1 MVEALRMTESKAMTT
16 NRGAVLPLTAA
27 QAEIWFDEQFA
38 TGPLGYNMADYID
51 LRGPLDAD
59 LLGRA
64 LGRLGHEAEG
74 LRVQFVE
81 EDGAPGQIIRPLAQ
95 LPLKRL
101 DFADEPEPSVAA
113 EAWMRADHADPL
125 KVTDFPLFRGA
136 LIHLGPEHH
145 LLYLCMHHILADGFS
160 RALLYPKLATLYT
173 RLAAGEDEH
182 ALDADAMPPFHR
194 LLDAERDYLDS
205 AHVERDRKHWT
216 TRLTAGAHGPAPELV
231 SLSARQPAPGRSAL
245 RHTAR
250 LSAEATDAVRALA
263 RDGKVTM
270 PVVMVAAAAAYTRR
284 ATGVDRPLLTL
295 PVTGRVGAASR
306 EIPGMLANYLPLA
319 VPVRPDTTRTQLL
332 RQAWIEVSGALK
344 HQRYRGDRVR
354 RDIGLRTDDRRPFGP
369 FINVLNQDPALA
381 FTSACDGTIVNL
393 STGIVNDLIITVLN
407 TTDGTMEIH
416 LDGNPELYTSAELA
430 THLARFET
438 FLTDLAALPADHP
451 VGRIGLGAPGEPR
464 GLLGTWDRDAE
475 QADYE
480 GLVERVRAV
489 AETSP
494 GAVAVSDGTESVTYR
509 ELLTRAAGVAARL
522 RASGMEPG
530 AVVAMLADP
539 GVPFVAGVLGV
550 LGAGGAYL
558 PLDPTAPAAR
568 NAGLLQDSGARHL
581 LTGATHKTPAPDVT
595 ALPLTDPAD
604 TTCTTG
610 LPAVGGG
617 LDLAYVMFTSG
628 STGRPKGA
636 MVQRSGMVNHL
647 WAKVG
652 DLDLAAGE
660 VVVQN
665 APLTFD
671 VSVWQMLAPLLV
683 GGRVR
688 VSGSEMAA
696 DPSGLFAMVRAERVA
711 VLEVVPSL
719 LRAALDAWDLD
730 GRVSELPDLRWLMVT
745 GEALPADLC
754 ERWHAR
760 YPQIPLMNAYGPT
773 ECSDDVTHAVIRA
786 EDDLGG
792 RVPIGGAVRNTRLYV
807 LSDELQPVPA
817 GIPGELYVG
826 GAGVGR
832 GYLDDPAR
840 TAGTFM
846 ADPFAGPGT
855 RMYRTGDRVVQRQ
868 DGQLEFIER
877 RDHQV
882 KIRGRRVETGEI
894 EAVIRSLESVVDAA
908 VAVLTD
914 ASGNPRLVG
923 YLTGP
928 GVDAGQVRDELA
940 QLLPAYMIPST
951 WLVLDAMPLT
961 PNGKLDRK
969 ALPQPAL
976 GGQDA
981 ARGPRDERERV
992 LCGIYAE
999 VLGTRD
1005 VGIDEDFFALGGDS
1019 IRSIQVVSR
1028 ARSAGLVLTTRDV
1041 FDHKTVAALAR
1052 AAGSLDADARRE
1064 PEDDSGGVGS
1074 YELTPI
1080 MGQLHEDTRSLTGPV
1095 VKYSQH
1101 VVVHVPAGL
1110 DAELLDAALH
1120 ALVDHH
1126 DALRTRATEPAPG
1139 LWHTEV
1145 LERGAL
1151 AGIRLVASADAGG
1164 ARGKDLL
1171 AFAERQAAAARARLD
1186 PGAAVMLQA
1195 VLIDPAASDRG
1206 PAGAGRAVPRA
1217 PGAAAAGPGFGSVGD
1232 GAAGAAAP
1240 GPTFRGAGNCATSPH
1255 PPAAG
1260 DAPEPTPPGTAL
1272 LVLCGH
1278 HLVVDGVS
1286 WRILLP
1292 DLAAACA
1299 ALAEGRTPALDPVG
1313 TSYRAWS
1320 RLLAEQART
1329 EVRGAELALWQG
1341 ILDGPDP
1348 LVGTRRLDLA
1358 KDVHGTRRTLR
1369 LELGPDVTGPLLTD
1383 VPAAFHAEVN
1393 DVLLT
1398 GLALAVADWRRR
1410 HGHTHYAQTLIEL
1423 EGHGREQLT
1432 DALDL
1437 SRTVG
1442 WFTSAFPV
1450 RLDPGAL
1457 DWAEVWAGGAA
1468 LATALKRV
1476 KEQLRA
1482 LPDRGVGHG
1491 LLRYLNPHAAR
1502 VLARYE
1508 RPQLGFNYM
1517 GRFDARENRLWE
1529 PAGGDG
1535 VVGTGAHPAMP
1546 LPHLLDVTP
1555 ATEDRHDGPHLI
1567 ANWAWAGQAV
1577 AEDDARDI
1585 AETWFRALDLLV
1597 RHTAEPGT
1605 GGRTPSDLPL
1615 VDLTQDEIEA
1625 YETELADAGTA
1636 LTDVLPL
1643 TPLQQGL
1650 LFHADYDRDAT
1661 DVYTLQ
1667 IVAELEGD
1675 IDPAVLRAAGQA
1687 LLDRHPNLRAA
1698 FRARAGGDP
1707 VQLVPD
1713 HAELPWQETDLRDLP
1728 EPQRS
1733 AELDRITEAERTR
1746 RFDLTAP
1753 PLLRFALVTHDEG
1766 RHRFI
1771 WTSHHILVDGWSMP
1785 LLVRELFA
1793 LCRTDADVTLL
1804 PDPAPYRGYLG
1815 WLTGQDRDAARA
1827 AWRDALDG
1835 VDEPTLLVPADPDRA
1850 PVLPEAVHAEVP
1862 RELTAALSGW
1872 ARTQGLTLNTV
1883 VQGCW
1888 ALLLG
1893 RLTGRQDVV
1902 FGAVTSGRPA
1912 EVPDVESMIG
1922 MFLTTV
1928 PVRVPLHPGAT
1939 LTELL
1944 HTLQDRQSA
1953 LIPHEHLGLAE
1964 IHKAAGLAGEV
1975 FDTVV
1980 LFENFPLDAA
1990 GTDPGADGVRVLH
2003 TEARDARHH
2012 PLSMAVFPGDTLTLR
2027 LDYAPDRLTRADVER
2042 IVLMF
2047 RHLLRTV
2054 ADHPALPLARID
2066 VTAPTTI
2073 AGPGAPGELG
2083 GLLGTWD
2090 PSVPE
2095 ESLGVVERVRAVADR
2110 IPDEPA
2116 VTDGTTSLT
2125 YRELVETAGG
2135 LSARVTAAG
2144 ATTGSVIA
2152 MLADPG
2158 VPFVTGVLG
2167 VLGAGGAYLPLDPT
2181 APAARNAGLLR
2192 DSGARYLLVGTA
2204 YEAQARE
2211 IAGDVTV
2218 LVLEDNLTDRALPPA
2233 VGGGLDLAYVMF
2245 TSGSTGRPKGAMVQR
2260 SGMVNHLW
2268 AKVGELD
2275 LAAGE
2280 VVVQNAPLTFDV
2292 SVWQMLAPLL
2302 VGGRVRVSGSEMA
2315 ADPSGLFAMVRAERV
2330 AVLEVVPSLLRAAL
2344 DAWDLDGRV
2353 SELPDLR
2360 WLMVTGE
2367 ALPADL
2373 CERWHARYPQIPLMN
2388 AYGPTE
2394 CSDDVT
2400 HAVIRAEDDLGGR
2413 VPIGGAVRNTRLYV
2427 LSDELQPVP
2436 AGIPGELY
2444 VGGAGVGRG
2453 YLDDPART
2461 AGTFMA
2467 DPFAGPGTRMYRTG
2481 DRVVQRQDGQLEFVE
2496 RRDHQVKI
2504 RGRRVELGE
2513 IEAAVR
2519 GLDQVTDA
2527 AVAVVPDASGNPRL
2541 VGYLTGP
2548 GVGAGQVRDA
2558 LAQLLPAYM
2567 IPSTWLVLDAISLT
2581 PNGKLDRKALPL
2593 PERADEAERAR
2604 GPRDEREEI
2613 LCGILAEVLGMPA
2626 VGVDEDFFA
2635 LGGDS
2640 IRSIQVVSRARAA
2653 GLALTTRDVFTH
2665 RTAAELARAA
2675 GGVEAEPAPEPEGD
2689 LIELT
2694 DEELAD
2700 LEFELSEDLS

>member
-1 MVEALRMTESKAMTT
+1 MTT

-51 LRGPLDAD
+51 LRGPLDPD

-74 LRVQFVE
+74 LRVQFVD
-81 EDGAPGQIIRPLAQ
+81 EDGTPGQIIRPLAQ
-95 LPLKRL
+95 LPLRRL
-101 DFADEPEPSVAA
+101 DFGDEPEPLAAA

-160 RALLYPKLATLYT
+160 RALLYPKLAALYT

-205 AHVERDRKHWT
+205 GHVERDRAHWT
-216 TRLTAGAHGPAPELV
+216 ARLTAGAHGPAPELV

-250 LSAEATDAVRALA
+250 LSVEATDALRALA

-270 PVVMVAAAAAYTRR
+270 PVVMVAAAAAYTQR

-332 RQAWIEVSGALK
+332 RRAWIEVSGALK
-344 HQRYRGDRVR
+344 HQRYRGDRIR

-381 FTSACDGTIVNL
+381 FADACDGTIVNL

-407 TTDGTMEIH
+407 TADGTMEIH

-430 THLARFET
+430 THLARFEA
-438 FLTDLAALPADHP
+438 FLTSLAALPADHP

-464 GLLGTWDRDAE
+464 GLLGSWDRDAE
-475 QADYE
+475 RATYE
-480 GLVERVRAV
+480 GLVECVRAV
-489 AETSP
+489 AATSP
-494 GAVAVSDGTESVTYR
+494 DAVAVSDGTESLTYR

-558 PLDPTAPAAR
+558 PLDPAAPAAR

-581 LTGATHKTPAPDVT
+581 LTGAGHDTPAPDVT
-595 ALPLTDPAD
+595 ALQLTDPSDA
-604 TTCTTG
+604 TCTTE
-610 LPAVGGG
+610 LPAIGDG

-652 DLDLAAGE
+652 DLDLVAGE
-660 VVVQN
+660 AVVQN

-688 VSGSEMAA
+688 VSGTEMAA
-696 DPSGLFAMVRAERVA
+696 DPAGLFAMVREERVA

-730 GRVSELPDLRWLMVT
+730 GRASELPDLRWLMVT

-760 YPQIPLMNAYGPT
+760 YPRIPLMNAYGPT

-807 LSDELQPVPA
+807 LSDELQPVPV
-817 GIPGELYVG
+817 GVPGELYVG

-832 GYLDDPAR
+832 GYLHDPSR

-846 ADPFAGPGT
+846 ADPFGPSGS
-855 RMYRTGDRVVQRQ
+855 RMYRTGDRVIQRP

-908 VAVLTD
+908 VAVLPD

-940 QLLPAYMIPST
+940 QLLPAYMIPSS

-976 GGQDA
+976 GGQESV
-981 ARGPRDERERV
+981 RGPRTERERV

-1028 ARSAGLVLTTRDV
+1028 ARSAGLALTTRDV
-1041 FDHKTVAALAR
+1041 FEHKTVAALAR
-1052 AAGSLDADARRE
+1052 AAGSLDADATRE
-1064 PEDDSGGVGS
+1064 PEDDAGGVGP

-1080 MGQLHEDTRSLTGPV
+1080 MGQLHEDTSSLTGPV

-1151 AGIRLVASADAGG
+1151 AGVRLVASADAGG

-1195 VLIDPAASDRG
+1195 VLIAPAAADCTPG
-1206 PAGAGRAVPRA
+1206 PTGT
-1217 PGAAAAGPGFGSVGD
+1217 
-1232 GAAGAAAP
+1232 

-1255 PPAAG
+1255 GPAAADGPELSSPAG
-1260 DAPEPTPPGTAL
+1260 DTAV

-1299 ALAEGRTPALDPVG
+1299 ALAEGRAPAPDPVG

-1329 EVRGAELALWQG
+1329 EVRGAELALWQR

-1358 KDVHGTRRTLR
+1358 KDVYGTRRTLR
-1369 LELGPDVTGPLLTD
+1369 LELGPEVTGPLLTD

-1410 HGHTHYAQTLIEL
+1410 HGHTHFAQTLIEL
-1423 EGHGREQLT
+1423 EGHGREQL
-1432 DALDL
+1432 AEGLDL

-1442 WFTSAFPV
+1442 WFTSAFPL

-1457 DWAEVWAGGAA
+1457 DWDEVWAGGPA
-1468 LATALKRV
+1468 LAAALKRV

-1502 VLARYE
+1502 VLAPYE

-1517 GRFDARENRLWE
+1517 GRFDAREDRLWE

-1585 AETWFRALDLLV
+1585 AETWFRALELLV
-1597 RHTAEPGT
+1597 RHTATPGA

-1615 VDLTQDEIEA
+1615 VDLTQDEIET
-1625 YETELADAGTA
+1625 YEAELAGAGTT

-1650 LFHADYDRDAT
+1650 LFHADYDQDAT

-1698 FRARAGGDP
+1698 FRARATGDP

-1728 EPQRS
+1728 EPQRT

-1753 PLLRFALVTHDEG
+1753 PLLRFALVTHGEG

-1793 LCRTDADVTLL
+1793 LCRTDADATLL
-1804 PDPAPYRGYLG
+1804 PDPAPYRAYLA
-1815 WLTGQDRDAARA
+1815 WLADQDREAARA
-1827 AWRDALDG
+1827 AWRTALDG

-1850 PVLPEAVHAEVP
+1850 PVLPEAVRAEVP

-1872 ARTQGLTLNTV
+1872 ARARGLTLNTV

-1912 EVPDVESMIG
+1912 EVPEVESMIG

-1928 PVRVPLHPGAT
+1928 PVRVRLHPAAT

-1944 HTLQDRQSA
+1944 HTVQDRQTA
-1953 LIPHEHLGLAE
+1953 LMPHEHLGLAE

-1990 GTDPGADGVRVLH
+1990 GPDQGADGTRVLR

-2012 PLSMAVFPGDTLTLR
+2012 PLSMAVFPGDALTLR
-2027 LDYAPDRLTRADVER
+2027 LDYAPDQFTRADVER
-2042 IVLMF
+2042 IALMF
-2047 RHLLRTV
+2047 RHLLHTV
-2054 ADHPALPLARID
+2054 ADTPALPLARID
-2066 VTAPTTI
+2066 VTAPATL
-2073 AGPGAPGELG
+2073 AGSGTPGELG

-2090 PSVPE
+2090 PSIPE

-2125 YRELVETAGG
+2125 YRELVETSGG
-2135 LSARVTAAG
+2135 LSVRLTAAG
-2144 ATTGSVIA
+2144 VTTGSVIA

-2158 VPFVTGVLG
+2158 VPFVAGVLG
-2167 VLGAGGAYLPLDPT
+2167 VLGAGGAYLPLDPA

-2192 DSGARYLLVGTA
+2192 DSGAGYLLVGGA

-2218 LVLEDNLTDRALPPA
+2218 LVLEDTLTDRAVPPT

-2268 AKVGELD
+2268 AKVGDLD
-2275 LAAGE
+2275 LVAGE
-2280 VVVQNAPLTFDV
+2280 AVVQNAPLTFDV

-2302 VGGRVRVSGSEMA
+2302 VGGRVRVSGTEMA
-2315 ADPSGLFAMVRAERV
+2315 ADPAGLFAMVREERV

-2344 DAWDLDGRV
+2344 DAWDLDGRAP
-2353 SELPDLR
+2353 ELHALR

-2373 CERWHARYPQIPLMN
+2373 CERWHARYPRVPLMN

-2400 HAVIRAEDDLGGR
+2400 HAVIRAGDTLAGR

-2436 AGIPGELY
+2436 MGVPGELY

-2481 DRVVQRQDGQLEFVE
+2481 DRVVQRPDGQLEFIE

-2548 GVGAGQVRDA
+2548 GVDAGQVRDEV
-2558 LAQLLPAYM
+2558 AQLLPAYM
-2567 IPSTWLVLDAISLT
+2567 IPSSWLVLGAMPLT

-2593 PERADEAERAR
+2593 PERTDETQQARA
-2604 GPRDEREEI
+2604 PRDEREEI

-2626 VGVDEDFFA
+2626 VGIDEDFFA

-2640 IRSIQVVSRARAA
+2640 IRSIQVVSRARTA

-2665 RTAAELARAA
+2665 RSAAALARAA
-2675 GGVEAEPAPEPEGD
+2675 GAVGAEPAPEPEGD

>member
-1 MVEALRMTESKAMTT
+1 
-16 NRGAVLPLTAA
+16 
-27 QAEIWFDEQFA
+27 
-38 TGPLGYNMADYID
+38 
-51 LRGPLDAD
+51 
-59 LLGRA
+59 
-64 LGRLGHEAEG
+64 
-74 LRVQFVE
+74 
-81 EDGAPGQIIRPLAQ
+81 
-95 LPLKRL
+95 
-101 DFADEPEPSVAA
+101 
-113 EAWMRADHADPL
+113 
-125 KVTDFPLFRGA
+125 
-136 LIHLGPEHH
+136 
-145 LLYLCMHHILADGFS
+145 
-160 RALLYPKLATLYT
+160 
-173 RLAAGEDEH
+173 
-182 ALDADAMPPFHR
+182 
-194 LLDAERDYLDS
+194 
-205 AHVERDRKHWT
+205 
-216 TRLTAGAHGPAPELV
+216 
-231 SLSARQPAPGRSAL
+231 
-245 RHTAR
+245 
-250 LSAEATDAVRALA
+250 
-263 RDGKVTM
+263 
-270 PVVMVAAAAAYTRR
+270 
-284 ATGVDRPLLTL
+284 
-295 PVTGRVGAASR
+295 
-306 EIPGMLANYLPLA
+306 
-319 VPVRPDTTRTQLL
+319 
-332 RQAWIEVSGALK
+332 
-344 HQRYRGDRVR
+344 
-354 RDIGLRTDDRRPFGP
+354 
-369 FINVLNQDPALA
+369 
-381 FTSACDGTIVNL
+381 
-393 STGIVNDLIITVLN
+393 
-407 TTDGTMEIH
+407 
-416 LDGNPELYTSAELA
+416 
-430 THLARFET
+430 
-438 FLTDLAALPADHP
+438 
-451 VGRIGLGAPGEPR
+451 
-464 GLLGTWDRDAE
+464 
-475 QADYE
+475 
-480 GLVERVRAV
+480 
-489 AETSP
+489 
-494 GAVAVSDGTESVTYR
+494 
-509 ELLTRAAGVAARL
+509 
-522 RASGMEPG
+522 
-530 AVVAMLADP
+530 
-539 GVPFVAGVLGV
+539 
-550 LGAGGAYL
+550 
-558 PLDPTAPAAR
+558 
-568 NAGLLQDSGARHL
+568 
-581 LTGATHKTPAPDVT
+581 
-595 ALPLTDPAD
+595 
-604 TTCTTG
+604 
-610 LPAVGGG
+610 
-617 LDLAYVMFTSG
+617 
-628 STGRPKGA
+628 
-636 MVQRSGMVNHL
+636 
-647 WAKVG
+647 
-652 DLDLAAGE
+652 
-660 VVVQN
+660 
-665 APLTFD
+665 
-671 VSVWQMLAPLLV
+671 
-683 GGRVR
+683 
-688 VSGSEMAA
+688 
-696 DPSGLFAMVRAERVA
+696 
-711 VLEVVPSL
+711 
-719 LRAALDAWDLD
+719 
-730 GRVSELPDLRWLMVT
+730 
-745 GEALPADLC
+745 
-754 ERWHAR
+754 
-760 YPQIPLMNAYGPT
+760 MNAYGPT

-807 LSDELQPVPA
+807 LSDELQPVPV
-817 GIPGELYVG
+817 GVPGELYVG

-855 RMYRTGDRVVQRQ
+855 RMYRTGDRVIQRP

-908 VAVLTD
+908 VAVLPD

-976 GGQDA
+976 GGQESV
-981 ARGPRDERERV
+981 RGPRTERERV

-1028 ARSAGLVLTTRDV
+1028 ARSAGLALTTRDV
-1041 FDHKTVAALAR
+1041 FEHKTVAALAR
-1052 AAGSLDADARRE
+1052 AAGSLDADATRE
-1064 PEDDSGGVGS
+1064 PEDDTGGVGP

-1110 DAELLDAALH
+1110 DAGLLDAALH

-1151 AGIRLVASADAGG
+1151 AGVRLVASADAGG

-1195 VLIDPAASDRG
+1195 VLIPA
-1206 PAGAGRAVPRA
+1206 PEW
-1217 PGAAAAGPGFGSVGD
+1217 AAT
-1232 GAAGAAAP
+1232 
-1240 GPTFRGAGNCATSPH
+1240 GPTSRGAGNCATSPH
-1255 PPAAG
+1255 EPAAG
-1260 DAPEPTPPGTAL
+1260 DAPDPTPPGTAL

-1292 DLAAACA
+1292 DLAAACK
-1299 ALAEGRTPALDPVG
+1299 ALAEGRAPAPDPVG

-1320 RLLAEQART
+1320 RLLGEQART

-1358 KDVHGTRRTLR
+1358 KDVYGTRRTLR

-1432 DALDL
+1432 DGLDL

-1457 DWAEVWAGGAA
+1457 DWDEVWAGGAA

-1502 VLARYE
+1502 VLARHE

-1625 YETELADAGTA
+1625 YESELADAGTA

-1698 FRARAGGDP
+1698 FRARATGDP

-1753 PLLRFALVTHDEG
+1753 PLLRFALVTHGEG

-1804 PDPAPYRGYLG
+1804 PDPAPYRSYLA
-1815 WLTGQDRDAARA
+1815 WLTGQDRERARA

-1928 PVRVPLHPGAT
+1928 PVRVPLDPGAT

-1944 HTLQDRQSA
+1944 HTLQDRQTA
-1953 LIPHEHLGLAE
+1953 LMPHEHLGLAE
-1964 IHKAAGLAGEV
+1964 IRKAAGLAGEV

-1990 GTDPGADGVRVLH
+1990 GTDTGTDGVRVLR

-2012 PLSMAVFPGDTLTLR
+2012 PLSMAVFPGDALTLR
-2027 LDYAPDRLTRADVER
+2027 LDYAPDRFTRADVER
-2042 IVLMF
+2042 VALMF

-2054 ADHPALPLARID
+2054 ADRPALPLARID
-2066 VTAPTTI
+2066 VTAPTTL
-2073 AGPGAPGELG
+2073 AGPGTPGELG

-2090 PSVPE
+2090 PSIPE

-2116 VTDGTTSLT
+2116 ATDGTTSLT

-2135 LSARVTAAG
+2135 LSARLTAAG
-2144 ATTGSVIA
+2144 VTTGSVIA

-2167 VLGAGGAYLPLDPT
+2167 VLGAGGAYLPLDPA

-2192 DSGARYLLVGTA
+2192 DSGAGHLLVGTA
-2204 YEAQARE
+2204 YEAEARE

-2218 LVLEDNLTDRALPPA
+2218 LVLEDTLTDRALPPT

-2260 SGMVNHLW
+2260 SG
-2268 AKVGELD
+2268 
-2275 LAAGE
+2275 
-2280 VVVQNAPLTFDV
+2280 
-2292 SVWQMLAPLL
+2292 
-2302 VGGRVRVSGSEMA
+2302 
-2315 ADPSGLFAMVRAERV
+2315 
-2330 AVLEVVPSLLRAAL
+2330 
-2344 DAWDLDGRV
+2344 
-2353 SELPDLR
+2353 
-2360 WLMVTGE
+2360 
-2367 ALPADL
+2367 
-2373 CERWHARYPQIPLMN
+2373 
-2388 AYGPTE
+2388 
-2394 CSDDVT
+2394 
-2400 HAVIRAEDDLGGR
+2400 
-2413 VPIGGAVRNTRLYV
+2413 
-2427 LSDELQPVP
+2427 
-2436 AGIPGELY
+2436 
-2444 VGGAGVGRG
+2444 
-2453 YLDDPART
+2453 
-2461 AGTFMA
+2461 
-2467 DPFAGPGTRMYRTG
+2467 
-2481 DRVVQRQDGQLEFVE
+2481 
-2496 RRDHQVKI
+2496 
-2504 RGRRVELGE
+2504 
-2513 IEAAVR
+2513 
-2519 GLDQVTDA
+2519 
-2527 AVAVVPDASGNPRL
+2527 
-2541 VGYLTGP
+2541 
-2548 GVGAGQVRDA
+2548 
-2558 LAQLLPAYM
+2558 
-2567 IPSTWLVLDAISLT
+2567 
-2581 PNGKLDRKALPL
+2581 
-2593 PERADEAERAR
+2593 
-2604 GPRDEREEI
+2604 
-2613 LCGILAEVLGMPA
+2613 
-2626 VGVDEDFFA
+2626 
-2635 LGGDS
+2635 
-2640 IRSIQVVSRARAA
+2640 
-2653 GLALTTRDVFTH
+2653 
-2665 RTAAELARAA
+2665 
-2675 GGVEAEPAPEPEGD
+2675 
-2689 LIELT
+2689 
-2694 DEELAD
+2694 
-2700 LEFELSEDLS
+2700 